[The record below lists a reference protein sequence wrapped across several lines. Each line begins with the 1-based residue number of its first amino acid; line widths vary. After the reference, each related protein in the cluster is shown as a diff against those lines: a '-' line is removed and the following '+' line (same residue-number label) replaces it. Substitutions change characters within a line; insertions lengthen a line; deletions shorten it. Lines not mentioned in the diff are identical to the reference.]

1 MAPVTVAQP
10 VDVIGWPGL
19 VATLQVRRGPL
30 DGALPSGA
38 TVGTL
43 QVGVGGISTQVELR
57 TARPLSGPGVW
68 WRLTR

>member
-19 VATLQVRRGPL
+19 VATLEVRHGPL
-30 DGALPSGA
+30 DGPLPSGA

-43 QVGVGGISTQVELR
+43 RAGVGRISAQVELR
-57 TARPLSGPGVW
+57 TASALSGPGAW

>member
-10 VDVIGWPGL
+10 VNVIGWPGL
-19 VATLQVRRGPL
+19 VAMLTVRHEAL
-30 DGALPSGA
+30 DGAVPAGT

-43 QVGVGGISTQVELR
+43 QGGVGRVSTHVVLR
-57 TARPLSGPGVW
+57 TTGALTGPGVW